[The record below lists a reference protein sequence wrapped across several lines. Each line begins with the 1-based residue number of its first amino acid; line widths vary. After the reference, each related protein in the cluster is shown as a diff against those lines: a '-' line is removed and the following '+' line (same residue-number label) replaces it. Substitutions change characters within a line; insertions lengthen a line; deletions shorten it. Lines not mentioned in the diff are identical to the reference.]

1 MKKNY
6 NYTRRKLYL
15 PEYGRHIQE
24 MIDSLLEIED
34 RRERNRQARA
44 VIAVMGNLNP
54 LLRDTADF
62 THKLW
67 DHLFIMSDFQ
77 LDVDSPYPRPSRQ
90 ELTVSPRPMAYT
102 QGRIAYK
109 HYGKYVERMIRS
121 LAGCPDGRAV
131 AGAVDNLARYMRAKS
146 YEYNQEHPN
155 NEVIV
160 KDIKHMSGGA
170 IEIDEAAI
178 NNLRSDYKQHF
189 SARPQKGRAAG
200 PAALPAAAAAEPP
213 AASTD
218 AVSPRTAPRTAV
230 RRNDPPLRRDAGG
243 GAELPSGAR
252 CPGAERSLRPA

>member
-15 PEYGRHIQE
+15 PEYGRHIHE
-24 MIDSLLEIED
+24 MIDSLSEIED

-90 ELTVSPRPMAYT
+90 ELTVMPRRMPYT
-102 QGRIAYK
+102 QSRIAYK
-109 HYGKYVERMIRS
+109 HYGKYVERMIGG
-121 LAGCPDGRAV
+121 LAAEQDPQVV
-131 AGAVDNLARYMRAKS
+131 ARTVDNLARYMRTKS
-146 YEYNQEHPN
+146 FEYNQEHPN

-160 KDIKHMSGGA
+160 RDIKQMSAEA
-170 IEIDEAAI
+170 IEIDEVAL

-189 SARPQKGRAAG
+189 SARPQKGFR
-200 PAALPAAAAAEPP
+200 PQQQ
-213 AASTD
+213 
-218 AVSPRTAPRTAV
+218 RQQQKNRQQHN
-230 RRNDPPLRRDAGG
+230 RNFQKNNSAHRN
-243 GAELPSGAR
+243 S
-252 CPGAERSLRPA
+252 SK

>member
-15 PEYGRHIQE
+15 PEYGRHIHE
-24 MIDSLLEIED
+24 MIDSLLAIED

-90 ELTVSPRPMAYT
+90 ELTVAPHRLRYAQSRFKF
-102 QGRIAYK
+102 K
-109 HYGKYVERMIRS
+109 HYGKYVERMIEK
-121 LAGCPDGRAV
+121 LASEHDPRAV
-131 AGAVDNLARYMRAKS
+131 AQTVDNLARYMRTKS
-146 YEYNQEHPN
+146 YEYNQDHPN

-160 KDIKHMSGGA
+160 KDIKRMSGGA
-170 IEIDEAAI
+170 IEIDEVAL

-189 SARPQKGRAAG
+189 TARPQKGPQRQQQLRQQKNRNQPYNRNYSKNNG
-200 PAALPAAAAAEPP
+200 PY
-213 AASTD
+213 
-218 AVSPRTAPRTAV
+218 
-230 RRNDPPLRRDAGG
+230 RN
-243 GAELPSGAR
+243 S
-252 CPGAERSLRPA
+252 SK

>member
-67 DHLFIMSDFQ
+67 DHMFIMSDFK
-77 LDVDSPYPRPSRQ
+77 LDVDSPYPIPTSMT
-90 ELTVSPRPMAYT
+90 LTPVPRRMDYPDEKV
-102 QGRIAYK
+102 GLK
-109 HYGKYVERMIRS
+109 HYGKYVKKVIRS
-121 LAGCPDGRAV
+121 LEGVRDQEAV
-131 AGAVDNLARYMRAKS
+131 QEVLGDIARYMRTKS

-155 NEVIV
+155 NEAI
-160 KDIKHMSGGA
+160 IK
-170 IEIDEAAI
+170 EIK
-178 NNLRSDYKQHF
+178 RMSDYRISVDEDALSLIKSEYKQAPVR
-189 SARPQKGRAAG
+189 SKKPLYANKKNGKNNKGPQRHNYSK
-200 PAALPAAAAAEPP
+200 
-213 AASTD
+213 
-218 AVSPRTAPRTAV
+218 
-230 RRNDPPLRRDAGG
+230 
-243 GAELPSGAR
+243 
-252 CPGAERSLRPA
+252 